1 MSLEKTERSAMLLDR
16 QAVLVIVSALRK
28 YREASKVLLDSR
40 YRDGE
45 VDAVALHT
53 FQSAISEIEEDGG
66 DDS

>member
-1 MSLEKTERSAMLLDR
+1 MSLEESERNAMLLDR
-16 QAVLVIVSALRK
+16 QAVLAVVSALRK

-53 FQSAISEIEEDGG
+53 FQMSLEEIEEVGEE
-66 DDS
+66 